1 MFVAKY
7 SLLGKNSFNPT
18 QLQRQSLLWSGKKV
32 VQSSFKNSRS
42 TTTPNL
48 LLMKITQMTQ
58 NCQMNTGKLKGAI
71 LFQK

>member
-1 MFVAKY
+1 MFVVKY

-18 QLQRQSLLWSGKKV
+18 NYNDKVYLEKV
-32 VQSSFKNSRS
+32 VQRSFKNSRS

-48 LLMKITQMTQ
+48 LLMKVTQMTQ
-58 NCQMNTGKLKGAI
+58 NCQMNTGKLEGAI